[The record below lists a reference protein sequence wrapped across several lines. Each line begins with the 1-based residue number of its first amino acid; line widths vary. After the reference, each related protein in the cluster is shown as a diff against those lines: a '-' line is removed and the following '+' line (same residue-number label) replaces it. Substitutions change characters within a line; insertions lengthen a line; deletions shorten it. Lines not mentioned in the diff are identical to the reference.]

1 MSRAAAALPM
11 TDDQRLALAKIA
23 RSTTRPHREVV
34 RAQALLAAA
43 DGIANVEIARRFG
56 TTAVSVR
63 AWRQRFLTSGT
74 DNFARVAPGRGRK
87 ATYSNEDYLTM
98 LETLFNSPPPNK
110 DARWSVRSM
119 AEVTGMGKSTIA
131 KIWKSLGIKPH
142 RTDMFT
148 LSNDPLLKEKIIDI
162 VGLYL
167 NPPENALV
175 LCVDEKS
182 SIQALDRTQPS
193 LPMTPGRAGTMTHDY
208 KRHGTST
215 LFAALD
221 VATGTV
227 ISQSSKRHRHQEF
240 MKFLNLIETTVVP
253 GMDIHIVLD
262 NYEAHKHSNIKDW
275 LDKHP
280 RFTFHFTPTSS
291 SWLNQVERF
300 FGILTGKI
308 IRNQA
313 FTSVE
318 HLERTIHEWI
328 DARNENPT
336 PFVWVADAE
345 SILRKIERGR
355 QTLERVTAQSLQG

>member
-1 MSRAAAALPM
+1 MLIAAVDGVANGEISRM
-11 TDDQRLALAKIA
+11 Y
-23 RSTTRPHREVV
+23 
-34 RAQALLAAA
+34 
-43 DGIANVEIARRFG
+43 G
-56 TTAVSVR
+56 TSAVSVR
-63 AWRQRFLTSGT
+63 AWRARFVADGM

-87 ATYSNEDYLTM
+87 ATYTNDDYILM

-142 RTDMFT
+142 RTDVFK
-148 LSNDPLLKEKIIDI
+148 LSNDPLFKEKIIDI

-167 NPPENALV
+167 HPPENAIV

-182 SIQALDRTQPS
+182 SIQAFDRTQPS
-193 LPMTPGRAGTMTHDY
+193 LPMKPGRAGTMTHDY

-221 VATGTV
+221 VVTGKV

-240 MKFLNLIETTVVP
+240 MKFLNLIEATVPQGAKV
-253 GMDIHIVLD
+253 HIVVD
-262 NYEAHKHSNIKDW
+262 NYATHKHSNIKDW

-280 RFTFHFTPTSS
+280 RLTFHFTPVSS
-291 SWLNQVERF
+291 SWLNHVERF
-300 FGILTGKI
+300 FKVLTDKT

-318 HLERTIHEWI
+318 HLEQTIQDWI
-328 DARNENPT
+328 DARNENPK
-336 PFVWVADAE
+336 PFLWVADAE
-345 SILRKIERGR
+345 SILKKIDQG
-355 QTLERVTAQSLQG
+355 QKTLEQVKTQQLQN

>member
-1 MSRAAAALPM
+1 ML
-11 TDDQRLALAKIA
+11 I
-23 RSTTRPHREVV
+23 
-34 RAQALLAAA
+34 AAA
-43 DGIANVEIARRFG
+43 DGVANGEIARTYG
-56 TTAVSVR
+56 ISVVSVR
-63 AWRQRFLTSGT
+63 AWRARFVADGM

-87 ATYSNEDYLTM
+87 ATYTNDDYISM

-119 AEVTGMGKSTIA
+119 AEVTGMSKSTIA

-142 RTDMFT
+142 RMDVFK
-148 LSNDPLLKEKIIDI
+148 LSNDPLFKEKIIDI

-167 NPPENALV
+167 HPPENAIV

-193 LPMTPGRAGTMTHDY
+193 LPMKPGRAGTMTHDY

-221 VATGTV
+221 VATGKV

-240 MKFLNLIETTVVP
+240 MKFLNLIEATIP
-253 GMDIHIVLD
+253 QGAKIHIVLD
-262 NYEAHKHSNIKDW
+262 NYATHKHSNIKDW

-280 RFTFHFTPTSS
+280 RLTFHFTPVSS
-291 SWLNQVERF
+291 SWLNHVERF
-300 FGILTGKI
+300 FKVLTEKT

-318 HLERTIHEWI
+318 HLEQTIQDWI
-328 DARNENPT
+328 DARNENPK

-345 SILRKIERGR
+345 SILKKIDQG
-355 QTLERVTAQSLQG
+355 QKTLERVKTQQLQN